1 MTGDGDTK
9 GRLSAVKWFAAYQG
23 FALAAHA
30 TEVLRPCSAIVQAV
44 SWRPLTQVWQYTS
57 CQAHLR
63 ICMEIASAKTLGL
76 AQTYDEMVR
85 RE

>member
-30 TEVLRPCSAIVQAV
+30 TEVLRPCSAIAQAV
-44 SWRPLTQVWQYTS
+44 PWRPFDTGVAVHVMPGPLENLHGDRFCEDFGS
-57 CQAHLR
+57 CSDLR
-63 ICMEIASAKTLGL
+63 
-76 AQTYDEMVR
+76 
-85 RE
+85 